1 MKKYVKPEIN
11 VVELSVKET
20 MADLPAGIQTAAV
33 SGEVQGNVGENSD
46 IPLTVYNLTALNT
59 SQVNG

>member
-1 MKKYVKPEIN
+1 MKSYVKPEIN

-20 MADLPAGIQTAAV
+20 MAALPAGIQTSV
-33 SGEVQGNVGENSD
+33 VGEVSTSTVEGD
-46 IPLTVYNLTALNT
+46 IPLTVYNLTTLNT

>member
-1 MKKYVKPEIN
+1 MKNYVKPELN

-20 MADLPAGIQTAAV
+20 MAALPAGIQTAPESV
-33 SGEVQGNVGENSD
+33 SYTTDTTVDV
-46 IPLTVYNLTALNT
+46 PLTVYNLTSLNT

>member
-1 MKKYVKPEIN
+1 MKNYVKPEIN

-20 MADLPAGIQTAAV
+20 MADLPAGIKAAPESV
-33 SGEVQGNVGENSD
+33 SYKTDTTGEV
-46 IPLTVYNLTALNT
+46 PLTVYNLTALNT

>member
-1 MKKYVKPEIN
+1 MKNYVKPEIN

-20 MADLPAGIQTAAV
+20 MAALPAGIQTT
-33 SGEVQGNVGENSD
+33 VQGTDGGYVGEKQD
-46 IPLTVYNLTALNT
+46 IPLTVYNLTSLNT

>member
-1 MKKYVKPEIN
+1 MKNYVKPELN

-20 MADLPAGIQTAAV
+20 MADLPAGIQTTV
-33 SGEVQGNVGENSD
+33 TGEYKGEVDGTD
-46 IPLTVYNLTALNT
+46 IPLTVYNLTSLNT

>member
-33 SGEVQGNVGENSD
+33 SGEVKGNVDGD

>member
-1 MKKYVKPEIN
+1 MKNYVKPELN

-20 MADLPAGIQTAAV
+20 MADLPAGIQPTTIESAD
-33 SGEVQGNVGENSD
+33 GGYIDGNV
-46 IPLTVYNLTALNT
+46 PLTVYNLTSLNT

>member
-1 MKKYVKPEIN
+1 MKNYVKPELN

-20 MADLPAGIQTAAV
+20 MAALPAGIQPTTIE
-33 SGEVQGNVGENSD
+33 STDGGYINENV
-46 IPLTVYNLTALNT
+46 PLTVYNLTSLNT